1 MSAVDAGR
9 LAAEFRAVFGG
20 DAPDGLFTAPGRVN
34 LIGEHTDYTGGFVL
48 PFAIDAATTAAIALN
63 DSGRLRLASR
73 SQDGVVEIDLA
84 SLAPGAVEGWAAYPA
99 GVVWALG
106 ERGVTIEGADILVD
120 STVPTGSGLS
130 SSAALECSVAVGL
143 RDLTGSSIGLD
154 ELVLACQRAEN
165 EMAGAPT
172 GIMDQ
177 TASLRGA
184 AGHAVFLDTRD
195 QHSET
200 VPLPLTEHG
209 LVLLVIDT
217 HVKHEHATGGYA
229 DRRRSTE
236 LARDTLGVGALR
248 DVTVADLGD
257 AERRLDEV
265 TFRRLR
271 HIVTEN
277 QRVLDTVQTL
287 RSSSPA
293 EIGPL
298 LDASHASMR
307 DDFEISCT
315 ELDTAVAAART
326 AGAYGA
332 RMTGGGF
339 GGSAIALVR
348 SADVERVSVAVREAF
363 DAAGCAAPDIFPV
376 EPADGARRIG

>member
-1 MSAVDAGR
+1 MTVVDAGR
-9 LAAEFRAVFGG
+9 LATDFTATFG
-20 DAPDGLFTAPGRVN
+20 DPPDGLFLAPGRVN

-73 SQDGVVEIDLA
+73 SQDGVVAVDLA
-84 SLAPGAVEGWAAYPA
+84 SLAPGAVTGWAAYPA
-99 GVVWALG
+99 GVVWALSA
-106 ERGVTIEGADILVD
+106 RGVRVEGADILVD

-143 RDLTGSSIGLD
+143 RDLTGVDIGPD
-154 ELVLACQRAEN
+154 ELVLACQQAEN

-195 QHSET
+195 QHSEQ
-200 VPLPLTEHG
+200 VPLDLAEHG
-209 LVLLVIDT
+209 LVLLVVDT
-217 HVKHEHATGGYA
+217 HVKHQHATGGYA

-236 LARDTLGVGALR
+236 AAREALDVEALR
-248 DVTVADLGD
+248 DVAVADLEAAAG
-257 AERRLDEV
+257 RLDAV

-271 HIVTEN
+271 HVVTEN
-277 QRVLDTVQTL
+277 QRVLDTVATL

-293 EIGPL
+293 AIGQL

-307 DDFEISCT
+307 DDFEISCA
-315 ELDTAVAAART
+315 ELDTAVDAARA
-326 AGAYGA
+326 AGSLGA

-339 GGSAIALVR
+339 GGSAIALVH
-348 SADVERVSVAVREAF
+348 AEDVDTVTEAVRGAF
-363 DAAGCAAPDIFPV
+363 ADAGFTAPGVFPV
-376 EPADGARRIG
+376 EPADGARRVG

>member
-1 MSAVDAGR
+1 MSAVDTSTLAG
-9 LAAEFRAVFGG
+9 AFATTFGG
-20 DAPDGLFTAPGRVN
+20 KPDGLFTAPGRVN

-63 DSGRLRLASR
+63 DSGTLRLASR
-73 SQDGVVEIDLA
+73 SQDGVVEVDLVT
-84 SLAPGAVEGWAAYPA
+84 LAPGAVDGWAAYPA

-106 ERGVTIEGADILVD
+106 ERGVRVEGADILVD

-143 RDLTGSSIGLD
+143 CDLTGASLGLD

-184 AGHAVFLDTRD
+184 GGHAVFLDTRD
-195 QHSET
+195 QHSEL
-200 VPLPLTEHG
+200 VPLPLAEEG

-217 HVKHEHATGGYA
+217 RVVHDHATGGYA

-236 LARDTLGVGALR
+236 LARETLGVEALR
-248 DVTVADLGD
+248 DVTVADLED
-257 AERRLDEV
+257 AQHRLDPV

-271 HIVTEN
+271 HVVTEN
-277 QRVLDTVQTL
+277 QRVLETVATL

-293 EIGPL
+293 AIGHL

-307 DDFEISCT
+307 DDFAISCA
-315 ELDTAVAAART
+315 ELDTAVDAARS
-326 AGAYGA
+326 AGAIGA

-348 SADVERVSVAVREAF
+348 GADVDAVTAAVHRAF
-363 DAAGCAAPDIFPV
+363 ADAGYTAPDVFAV
-376 EPADGARRIG
+376 EPADGAHRVG

>member
-1 MSAVDAGR
+1 MSTADGDALTG
-9 LAAEFRAVFGG
+9 AFTDIFGG
-20 DAPDGLFTAPGRVN
+20 TPDGLFTAPGRVN
-34 LIGEHTDYTGGFVL
+34 LIGEHTDYTGGLVL

-63 DSGRLRLASR
+63 DSGLLRLASR
-73 SQDGVVEIDLA
+73 SQDGVVEVDLA
-84 SLAPGAVEGWAAYPA
+84 TLAPGAVKGWATYPA

-106 ERGVTIEGADILVD
+106 DRGVTIGGADILVD

-143 RDLTGSSIGLD
+143 RDLTGASLDLD

-195 QHSET
+195 QHTEL
-200 VPLPLTEHG
+200 VPLPLSEHG
-209 LVLLVIDT
+209 LVVLVIDT

-229 DRRRSTE
+229 DRRRSTD
-236 LARDTLGVGALR
+236 LARESLGVEALR
-248 DVTVADLGD
+248 DVAVADLPD
-257 AERRLDEV
+257 AEHRLDAV

-277 QRVLDTVQTL
+277 QRVLDTVGTL

-293 EIGPL
+293 AIGRL
-298 LDASHASMR
+298 LDASHTSMR
-307 DDFEISCT
+307 DDFEISCV
-315 ELDTAVAAART
+315 ELDTAVEAARS
-326 AGAYGA
+326 AGAVGA

-348 SADVERVSVAVREAF
+348 ADDVDAVTATVRRASS
-363 DAAGCAAPDIFPV
+363 AAGFTEPDVFPV
-376 EPADGARRIG
+376 EPADGARRTG